1 MSRLAASSLLLLLAA
16 PPAVAQSVYT
26 ASLSAGSGF
35 TVDIDDS
42 DPPGA
47 FSFTAAIER
56 RKLGKAFSFGLEAGR
71 HHFLAM
77 RQNLPPDVSGWASIL
92 EEERTAWRFTPFV
105 RWQTRGDIARLYGQL
120 GAGLYLQQ
128 SSYFQQE
135 RVSGE
140 LVVDTRHASS
150 DPHAGFNLGV
160 GLELFPVGR
169 SVGIGG
175 SLRAHNMVGGGDGFF
190 TAELGMVLRFS
201 ARPAASVAPARW
213 PPR

>member
-1 MSRLAASSLLLLLAA
+1 MCRLAAISLLLLLTA
-16 PPAVAQSVYT
+16 PPASAQSVYT

-35 TVDIDDS
+35 MVDTDDS

-56 RKLGKAFSFGLEAGR
+56 RKVVTAFSFGLEAGR

-92 EEERTAWRFTPFV
+92 EDERTAWRVTPFV
-105 RWQTRGDIARLYGQL
+105 RWQTKGSIARLYGQL
-120 GAGLYLQQ
+120 GAGLYVQQ

-135 RVSGE
+135 RVSGD
-140 LVVDTRHASS
+140 LVVDTRRASS

-169 SVGIGG
+169 LVGIGG
-175 SLRAHNMVGGGDGFF
+175 SLRSHNMVGGGDGFL
-190 TAELGMVLRFS
+190 TAELGVVLRFS
-201 ARPAASVAPARW
+201 GRPGASGAPMR
-213 PPR
+213 